1 MFQKK
6 STSSTVTHSSHH
18 HLQPRYVTSKISGG
32 QKSVYYINDNHP
44 HHPYYISNSLLF
56 RPVFLRYLKK
66 RRPMLVV
73 LLCVLLMSLSYLF
86 VISGGLQFKHPTNY
100 GQDRVI
106 NNVFSINNRLRQEE
120 LLNQEKVSL
129 QYNKLERLNQ
139 SIKKVIS
146 YGKVSLLN
154 NIEDGE
160 NVLKSSLSKSD
171 NSADTSDIEKE
182 IRSRGYRTWRRN
194 GKGVNLDHISESNN
208 ESDIGFSNYKSEVY
222 VKSPIKLGKLNY
234 EDENHHSSQ

>member
-6 STSSTVTHSSHH
+6 STSTSVTHTSHH

-44 HHPYYISNSLLF
+44 HHPYSISNSLLF

-86 VISGGLQFKHPTNY
+86 VISGGLQFKHPQNY

-120 LLNQEKVSL
+120 LFNQEKSSL
-129 QYNKLERLNQ
+129 QYTKLARLNQ
-139 SIKKVIS
+139 NIQKVIS

-154 NIEDGE
+154 NIEDEE
-160 NVLKSSLSKSD
+160 NVLKSSSSKSD
-171 NSADTSDIEKE
+171 NSADIRDIEKE
-182 IRSRGYRTWRRN
+182 IRRGYRTWRRN
-194 GKGVNLDHISESNN
+194 GKGVNLDHNLESNN
-208 ESDIGFSNYKSEVY
+208 ESDIGFSSYKSEVG
-222 VKSPIKLGKLNY
+222 VKGPIKLGKLNY
-234 EDENHHSSQ
+234 EDEHQHSSQ